1 MCLRSVVDTDDRRG
15 IAQGRVGESFAPRY
29 EQATLDLECAGIGS
43 IGLPCGDVLSA
54 VLQNAHACTAGT
66 GYAASAPAGSLHG
79 DSSNLVSS
87 VAEYRVAPP
96 LQPETD
102 QKDLYSD
109 LGIGAR
115 WERHPH
121 ELGYWPWRFEK
132 PL

>member
-1 MCLRSVVDTDDRRG
+1 MCVRSVVDADDRRG
-15 IAQGRVGESFAPRY
+15 IAKGRVGESFAPRY

-43 IGLPCGDVLSA
+43 IGLPSGDVLSA
-54 VLQNAHACTAGT
+54 VLQNAHACTVGT

-87 VAEYRVAPP
+87 VAEYRGAGGFTDCAP

-102 QKDLYSD
+102 QKYLYTD
-109 LGIGAR
+109 LGIGVR

-121 ELGYWPWRFEK
+121 ELGYWP
-132 PL
+132 